1 MTIGVTRL
9 GAGPD
14 LVLLHGWGMNRH
26 VWEPILPGLAAHFRL
41 HLLDLPGHGDSSWA
55 GTQPYSLDALVAAL
69 LAEAPPQACWLGWS
83 LGGLV
88 ATQLAWRHPERVSRL
103 IQVASSPCFVAR
115 EGWPGIQ
122 PEVLAG
128 FHRQLG
134 LDSARTLERFLAI
147 QAMGSET
154 VKEDA
159 RRLKS
164 LLAAAPLPQA
174 AALAGGLALL
184 QQTDQRGI
192 WSELTL
198 PCVRLYGRLDSLVPR
213 AAIPHITALRPESA
227 CHLFDKASH
236 APFLSHPEAFVA
248 QIIQNLG

>member
-14 LVLLHGWGMNRH
+14 LVLLHGWGMNRR
-26 VWEPILPGLAAHFRL
+26 VWEPVASALAAHFRL
-41 HLLDLPGHGDSSWA
+41 HLLDLPGHGESSWDDS
-55 GTQPYSLDALVAAL
+55 QPYSLDALVAAL
-69 LAEAPPQACWLGWS
+69 LTEAPSRAIWLGWS

-88 ATQLAWRHPERVSRL
+88 ATQMAWRHPERVSRL

-115 EGWPGIQ
+115 EGWPGIK

-128 FHRQLG
+128 FHRQLAQ
-134 LDSARTLERFLAI
+134 DCPRTLERFLAI

-154 VKEDA
+154 MKEDA
-159 RRLKS
+159 RRLKA
-164 LLAAAPLPQA
+164 LLAAAPLPHP
-174 AALAGGLALL
+174 AALVGGLDLL
-184 QQTDQRGI
+184 QFTDQRSL

-198 PCVRLYGRLDSLVPR
+198 PRVRLYGRLDSLVPH
-213 AAIPHITALRPESA
+213 AAIDKITALAPDSA
-227 CHLFDKASH
+227 CHLFEKASH

-248 QIIQNLG
+248 QIIQAIG

>member
-1 MTIGVTRL
+1 MAIGVTRL
-9 GAGPD
+9 GAGEE

-26 VWEPILPGLAAHFRL
+26 VWAPVISGLAAHFRL
-41 HLLDLPGHGDSSWA
+41 HLLDLPGHGDSSWET
-55 GTQPYSLDALVAAL
+55 TQPYSLDALVERLAAVT
-69 LAEAPPQACWLGWS
+69 PPRASWLGWS

-88 ATQLAWRHPERVSRL
+88 ATQMAWRHPERVSRL

-115 EGWPGIQ
+115 PDWPGIQ
-122 PEVLAG
+122 AELLAD
-128 FHRQLG
+128 FHRQLAQ
-134 LDSARTLERFLAI
+134 DSGRTLARFLAI

-154 VKEDA
+154 VKDDA
-159 RRLKS
+159 RQLKA
-164 LLAAAPLPQA
+164 LLAAAPMPHP

-192 WSELTL
+192 WSELTQ
-198 PCVRLYGRLDSLVPR
+198 PCVRLYGRLDSLVPQ
-213 AAIPHITALRPESA
+213 AAIPQITALRPESG

-248 QIIQNLG
+248 QIVQAVG